1 MSELLDSV
9 TGTMLTK
16 ALDVSLAVH
25 QTIANN
31 IANASTVGYQPL
43 KLDFQQVMDGVRT
56 AVDSGASD
64 TAVTEILEQLDFAPE
79 LDLESA
85 LVQLDQQMV
94 LLAQNTTHYQALIS
108 ARGQL
113 GELVNLA
120 IKGGQS

>member
-9 TGTMLTK
+9 TGTMLSK

-43 KLDFQQVMDGVRT
+43 KLDFQQVMEGVRS

-64 TAVTEILEQLDFAPE
+64 TAVTGMLEQLDLTPE
-79 LDLESA
+79 LDLGSA

-120 IKGGQS
+120 IKGGQG